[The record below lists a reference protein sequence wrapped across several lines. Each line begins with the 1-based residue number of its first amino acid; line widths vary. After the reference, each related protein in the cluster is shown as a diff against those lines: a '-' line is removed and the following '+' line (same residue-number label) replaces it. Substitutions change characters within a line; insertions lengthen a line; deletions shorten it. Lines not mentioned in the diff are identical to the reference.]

1 MVQIRVGRYLDARP
15 LRAAAVGR
23 TPIIGTNTP
32 SEKAVP
38 NTQNPHRDP
47 PAPVSVEIRPF
58 IRQIRCKSVRLS
70 TRFDSDRSVYSPDSI
85 QIGPSIHPIRFR
97 SVRSNLSANP
107 SEKAVPNTQNPHRDP
122 PAPHSIQLGPFDFV
136 VLSNKVHLFSWY

>member
-1 MVQIRVGRYLDARP
+1 MKRASRVQGLGVVSVQVLGVTIEYLDARP

-47 PAPVSVEIRPF
+47 PAP
-58 IRQIRCKSVRLS
+58 
-70 TRFDSDRSVYSPDSI
+70 
-85 QIGPSIHPIRFR
+85 
-97 SVRSNLSANP
+97 
-107 SEKAVPNTQNPHRDP
+107 
-122 PAPHSIQLGPFDFV
+122 HSIQNGLSNFV
-136 VLSNKVHLFSWY
+136 VLIEHQKLLGTVDRHLINRHILRQILRKKAFNFITFWQ